1 MENLHVLRSLAS
13 LDVRLRQ
20 VELTA
25 TTGSNSDVANAPL
38 INLDA
43 INSRLAIIEDRL
55 SQLQNSIPSEEVI
68 NSRLGALEARP
79 VVNLDDVNARL
90 AVIEARPE
98 VNLDDVVARLAAVEA
113 RPEVNLDDVNTR
125 LSAVE
130 GRPDVTQR
138 LSALELTI
146 ASLNNS

>member
-20 VELTA
+20 VELNPA
-25 TTGSNSDVANAPL
+25 AASSNASNVPL

-43 INSRLAIIEDRL
+43 INNRLEVIENRL
-55 SQLQNSIPSEEVI
+55 TKLETSVPSEEVV
-68 NSRLGALEARP
+68 NSRLGAVEARP
-79 VVNLDDVNARL
+79 VVNLDDVVSRL
-90 AVIEARPE
+90 AALEARPE
-98 VNLDDVVARLAAVEA
+98 VNLDDVVSRLAAVEA
-113 RPEVNLDDVNTR
+113 RPEVNLDDVASR
-125 LSAVE
+125 LSALE
-130 GRPDVTQR
+130 SRPDVTQR

>member
-20 VELTA
+20 VELNPA
-25 TTGSNSDVANAPL
+25 AASSNASNVPL

-43 INSRLAIIEDRL
+43 INNRLEIIENRL
-55 SQLQNSIPSEEVI
+55 TKLETSVPSEEVV

-79 VVNLDDVNARL
+79 VVNLDDVVCRL
-90 AVIEARPE
+90 AALEARPE
-98 VNLDDVVARLAAVEA
+98 VNLDDVVSRLAAVEA
-113 RPEVNLDDVNTR
+113 RPEVNLDDVASR
-125 LSAVE
+125 LSALE
-130 GRPDVTQR
+130 SRPDVTQR

>member
-20 VELTA
+20 VELNPIA
-25 TTGSNSDVANAPL
+25 ASSNASNVPL

-43 INSRLAIIEDRL
+43 INNRLEVIENRL
-55 SQLQNSIPSEEVI
+55 TKLETSVPSEEVV

-79 VVNLDDVNARL
+79 VVNLDDVVSRL
-90 AVIEARPE
+90 AALEARPE
-98 VNLDDVVARLAAVEA
+98 VNLDDVVSRLAAVEA
-113 RPEVNLDDVNTR
+113 RPEVNLDDVASR
-125 LSAVE
+125 LSALE
-130 GRPDVTQR
+130 SRPDVTQR

>member
-20 VELTA
+20 VELNPA
-25 TTGSNSDVANAPL
+25 AASSNASNVPL

-43 INSRLAIIEDRL
+43 INNRLEIIENRL
-55 SQLQNSIPSEEVI
+55 TKLETSVPSEEVV

-79 VVNLDDVNARL
+79 VVNLDDVVSRL
-90 AVIEARPE
+90 AALEARPE
-98 VNLDDVVARLAAVEA
+98 VNLDDVVSRLAAVEA
-113 RPEVNLDDVNTR
+113 RPEVNLDDVASR
-125 LSAVE
+125 LSALE
-130 GRPDVTQR
+130 SRPDVTQR

>member
-20 VELTA
+20 VELNPIA
-25 TTGSNSDVANAPL
+25 ASSNASNVPL

-43 INSRLAIIEDRL
+43 INNRLEVIENRL
-55 SQLQNSIPSEEVI
+55 TKLETSVPSEEVV
-68 NSRLGALEARP
+68 NSRLGVLEARP
-79 VVNLDDVNARL
+79 VVNLDDVVSRL
-90 AVIEARPE
+90 AALEARPE
-98 VNLDDVVARLAAVEA
+98 VNLDDVVSRLAAVEA
-113 RPEVNLDDVNTR
+113 RPEVNLDDVASR
-125 LSAVE
+125 LSALE
-130 GRPDVTQR
+130 SRPDVTQR